1 MDGWDNL
8 IADIEGSQK
17 LGAIAL
23 QKINHKS
30 ELNFDKIKPDLSF
43 TKFKDLEK
51 LIVKICDEN

>member
-1 MDGWDNL
+1 MNNVWMVGDNL

-30 ELNFDKIKPDLSF
+30 ELNFEKIIPKPI
-43 TKFKDLEK
+43 TRR
-51 LIVKICDEN
+51 